1 MSEEIFLSDD
11 FVRQLIGVGDVD
23 LIVGVPSYNDA
34 GTIPRV
40 VQAVEEGVLRS
51 YRRERVA
58 LVNVDGGS
66 RDGTPEALLEAS
78 LLAKR
83 DSRVVELLRTLRWIT
98 ANSGNDGGPGGT
110 LRAILAAADLLH
122 AKACAVISASSENA
136 TAAWTE
142 TLLSPVYSERCDFVA
157 PLYSRHKYD
166 GLLTRN
172 LLYPLTR
179 AVFHKGMRELRANEF
194 AFSGTLAG
202 HCLGQ
207 EGWYN
212 EAVEGGA
219 EMWMAIQAMANSY
232 RCCQVY
238 LGPKPRASGGA
249 GVVNLIRSTL
259 SGLFRCL
266 EATET
271 VWLADAAAEEEQ
283 GLHTT
288 GPEHQL
294 SNEPVRIDRKTF
306 LEMFKSGMKELAEI
320 LGVILDADTHAELV
334 RLAASNESEFRLGN
348 ALWAR
353 IVYECAAAY
362 HHSVMNREHLVQAMI
377 PIYRGRVYS
386 FLAQH
391 RSSSAEAMEADIED
405 LCREFANQRAFFV
418 ERWKKKREGGS

>member
-1 MSEEIFLSDD
+1 MSEEVFLSDE
-11 FVRQLIGVGDVD
+11 FLRQLISVGDVD
-23 LIVGVPSYNDA
+23 LIVGVPSFNDA
-34 GTIPRV
+34 ATIPRV

-51 YRRERVA
+51 YRRERIA

-83 DSRVVELLRTLRWIT
+83 DGRVVELLRTLRWIT
-98 ANSGNDGGPGGT
+98 ATSGNNGAPGST
-110 LRAILAAADLLH
+110 LHAILAAADLLH

-142 TLLSPVYSERCDFVA
+142 TLLSPIYRERCDFVA
-157 PLYSRHKYD
+157 PLYGRHKYD

-179 AVFHKGMRELRANEF
+179 AVFHKGMRELRASEF
-194 AFSGTLAG
+194 AFSGNLAS
-202 HCLGQ
+202 HCLAQ
-207 EGWYN
+207 EDWYN
-212 EAVEGGA
+212 DAVQGGA

-232 RCCQVY
+232 RCCQAF
-238 LGPKPRASGGA
+238 LGAKPRAAGGA

-259 SGLFRCL
+259 GGLFRCL
-266 EATET
+266 EVTESL
-271 VWLADAAAEEEQ
+271 WLADPAPEEQ
-283 GLHTT
+283 AVQTI
-288 GPEHQL
+288 GPDHQL
-294 SNEPVRIDRKTF
+294 SNEAVRIDRKKF
-306 LEMFKSGMKELAEI
+306 LEMFKSGTKELAAI
-320 LGVILDADTHAELV
+320 LSVILDADTHAELT
-334 RLAASNESEFRLGN
+334 RLAAAGESEFRLGN
-348 ALWAR
+348 ALWVR

-377 PIYRGRVYS
+377 PIYRGRVCS

-391 RSSSAEAMEADIED
+391 RSSNAEAMEADLED

-418 ERWKKKREGGS
+418 ERWKKKREGAS